1 MAAASASVTT
11 YMDERVARRVVG
23 GKRLDSPEF
32 EGSYGSRSVPG
43 IAWGIGL
50 ASLAAGRNH
59 ISTTSGGSTGRR
71 SDHLVPGGSW
81 TCSSPN
87 LLANKT

>member
-23 GKRLDSPEF
+23 GKRLDLPELREF
-32 EGSYGSRSVPG
+32 RRFPVRPRH
-43 IAWGIGL
+43 
-50 ASLAAGRNH
+50 SLGHRTGQPSCWQKPYFHHFRWVNGPSIRPPRAGR
-59 ISTTSGGSTGRR
+59 
-71 SDHLVPGGSW
+71 SW
-81 TCSSPN
+81 TVQFSN